1 MYFYSIKSSFYGV
14 YSCVLKSFTVVLIS
28 STVISLGVTV
38 TLNPSGVNDLS
49 LGLIADADNGNAR
62 YENQD
67 ETYVLH
73 ATIE

>member
-1 MYFYSIKSSFYGV
+1 LKIFYRSFNIFNGH
-14 YSCVLKSFTVVLIS
+14 F
-28 STVISLGVTV
+28 LGVTV
-38 TLNPSGVNDLS
+38 TLNPSGVNALS

>member
-1 MYFYSIKSSFYGV
+1 LKIFYRSFNIFNGHFPWRN
-14 YSCVLKSFTVVLIS
+14 SNFK
-28 STVISLGVTV
+28 
-38 TLNPSGVNDLS
+38 PSGVNALS